1 MSVEQVSNL
10 KTTPLFMSRKYQAAN
25 ILLNM
30 YVVQSP
36 FLLNYAWC
44 IGVQSVTT
52 DNCWEFSHI
61 QDCHLY
67 QVRSENQSAPFPQKF
82 SLPTVVGPGSVLMV
96 SMFARRAACFSLTY
110 RHAESSETLWTTS

>member
-1 MSVEQVSNL
+1 MSVERVSNL
-10 KTTPLFMSRKYQAAN
+10 KTTPLFVSRKYQAAN

-52 DNCWEFSHI
+52 DNCWEFSPI

-67 QVRSENQSAPFPQKF
+67 QVRSENLSAPFPQ
-82 SLPTVVGPGSVLMV
+82 VLFTY
-96 SMFARRAACFSLTY
+96 SGRAWECVDGE
-110 RHAESSETLWTTS
+110 HVC